1 MSITLRSNICCF
13 SLHTLKCPIFTPNSQ
28 IYKLTFKIL
37 QLLDD
42 CLTRPIGIFNLKT
55 SHTTVTDLSSINL
68 MHTNEVE
75 LCTRMSFLTSTKFC
89 YKNQYFYRGRS
100 LGDWQPRLKS
110 DSLATDLAAI
120 PSQTSTF
127 ISKVSGV

>member
-1 MSITLRSNICCF
+1 
-13 SLHTLKCPIFTPNSQ
+13 
-28 IYKLTFKIL
+28 
-37 QLLDD
+37 
-42 CLTRPIGIFNLKT
+42 
-55 SHTTVTDLSSINL
+55 

-75 LCTRMSFLTSTKFC
+75 LCNQMSFLTSTKFG
-89 YKNQYFYRGRS
+89 YKNQYFYRDES

-127 ISKVSGV
+127 ISKISGV